1 MTRITPAPLVVVMG
15 ISGTGKTT
23 VGELV
28 AERLGL
34 EYSDA
39 DAFHPQANID
49 KMSAGTPLTDEDRWP
64 WLEAIGAWL
73 AERDASGGVVSC
85 SALRR
90 AYRDVLTDAAPR
102 ARFLH
107 LDGDI
112 ELIRDRVAHRSGHF
126 MPVSLLESQKDTLE
140 LLGDDE
146 PGLRVDVADSPA
158 QIVDAFVAH
167 LEQHADTDT
176 DTTGS

>member
-28 AERLGL
+28 AQRLGL

-39 DAFHPQANID
+39 DVFHPQANID

-73 AERDASGGVVSC
+73 AERDATGGVVSC

-90 AYRDVLTDAAPR
+90 AYRDVLTGAAPR

-112 ELIRDRVAHRSGHF
+112 ELIRERVAHRSGHF
-126 MPVSLLESQKDTLE
+126 MPVSLLESQKDTLVP
-140 LLGDDE
+140 LGDDE
-146 PGLRVDVADSPA
+146 PGLRVDVADSPD
-158 QIVDAFVAH
+158 QIADAFLAD
-167 LEQHADTDT
+167 LEQHASTHT
-176 DTTGS
+176 EGA